1 MTQIPTS
8 FATVA
13 NYSTVDVGGYSWMI
27 LHRSD
32 GSVELSPSG
41 ELRLPDVTLLERPG
55 DTGTPTYRATV
66 RAAGIFELAARH
78 DGFASAE
85 AAVAW
90 ASAFAFA
97 TRPAGSLT
105 WYALAPDATHWH
117 AVIGAGVA
125 EIAAFEHGGSA
136 TYVVKRRLQ
145 LGTQAVEFSIT
156 DLAYT
161 EKPKSIVSFEQA
173 SAIALTMPDYVME
186 LMRVPADATQPPAP
200 GTAG

>member
-1 MTQIPTS
+1 MTQAPVS
-8 FATVA
+8 FATLE
-13 NYSTVDVGGYSWMI
+13 NYSMVDVGGYSWMT
-27 LHRSD
+27 LPRSD

-41 ELRLPDVTLLERPG
+41 EPRLPDVSIVERTG
-55 DTGTPTYRATV
+55 DNGIPTYRATV
-66 RAAGIFELAARH
+66 RRAGIYELTARH

-90 ASAFAFA
+90 ATAFEFE
-97 TRPAGSLT
+97 TRPCGSLT
-105 WYALAPDATHWH
+105 WYALAPDATTWY

-125 EIAAFEHGGSA
+125 EITAFEHGGST

-145 LGTQAVEFSIT
+145 LGKQAVEFSIT

-161 EKPKSIVSFEQA
+161 ETPKSIVSFEQA

-186 LMRVPADATQPPAP
+186 LMRVPADATPPA
-200 GTAG
+200 GSAA

>member
-8 FATVA
+8 FAAMAT
-13 NYSTVDVGGYSWMI
+13 YSTVDVGGYSWML

-41 ELRLPDVTLLERPG
+41 EPRLPDVTLLERPG
-55 DTGTPTYRATV
+55 DNDIPTYRATV
-66 RAAGIFELAARH
+66 RAAGIFDLVARH
-78 DGFASAE
+78 DGFTSAE

-90 ASAFAFA
+90 ASAFEFA
-97 TRPAGSLT
+97 TRQAGSLT
-105 WYALAPDATHWH
+105 WRALAPDASNWY

-145 LGTQAVEFSIT
+145 LGKQAVEFSIT
-156 DLAYT
+156 DL
-161 EKPKSIVSFEQA
+161 SIVSFEQA

-186 LMRVPADATQPPAP
+186 LMRVPADATQPAVP

>member
-1 MTQIPTS
+1 MTQASPS
-8 FATVA
+8 FATLA
-13 NYSTVDVGGYSWMI
+13 NYSLVDVGGYSWMT
-27 LHRSD
+27 LRRSD

-41 ELRLPDVTLLERPG
+41 EPRLPDVTVVERPG
-55 DTGTPTYRATV
+55 DNGIPTYRAAV
-66 RAAGIFELAARH
+66 RAAGLFELAARH

-90 ASAFAFA
+90 ATAFEFA
-97 TRPAGSLT
+97 TRPCGSLT
-105 WYALAPDATHWH
+105 WYALTPDASNWY

-136 TYVVKRRLQ
+136 SYVVKRRLQ

-186 LMRVPADATQPPAP
+186 LMRGPAGATQPAGPA
-200 GTAG
+200 A

>member
-1 MTQIPTS
+1 MTQASPS
-8 FATVA
+8 FATLP
-13 NYSTVDVGGYSWMI
+13 NYSLVDVGGYSWMT
-27 LHRSD
+27 LPRSG

-41 ELRLPDVTLLERPG
+41 EPRLPDVTLHEQPG
-55 DTGTPTYRATV
+55 DNGIRTYRATV
-66 RAAGIFELAARH
+66 RAAGIFELVARH

-90 ASAFAFA
+90 ATAFAFA
-97 TRPAGSLT
+97 NRQAGSLT
-105 WYALAPDATHWH
+105 WYALAPDADHWY

-125 EIAAFEHGGSA
+125 EISAFEHGGSA

-145 LGTQAVEFSIT
+145 LGTQSIEFSIT

-186 LMRVPADATQPPAP
+186 LMRVPADATQPAGPA
-200 GTAG
+200 A